1 MEFDPLQNAP
11 EWIRKQFLD
20 IRHENE
26 RFGALRNLFPCTQPC
41 RLGINRSISG
51 HWILPE
57 IAQKHIRIKYC
68 QNWFRFCII
77 RRNSIMLAAFRGR
90 SWEPIKRSGHSALS
104 ESALSE
110 CWLYMYKEGPNR
122 ITIRERGGSR
132 SLFRFCDPPVPCN
145 SFWEAI
151 FT

>member
-68 QNWFRFCII
+68 QTWFRFCII

-110 CWLYMYKEGPNR
+110 CWLYAAPKVINTMAKMIPVW
-122 ITIRERGGSR
+122 ITFECSTFSWVIVGTKAYR
-132 SLFRFCDPPVPCN
+132 
-145 SFWEAI
+145 
-151 FT
+151 